1 MVAEEGFFL
10 PPFIGRGNALLVGVP
25 VVNGHPVLSFHPP
38 FICNISSG
46 FNFFYN
52 AFIYGRGG
60 PMCPPN
66 GLKQTVPGQTHG
78 SAPTENGSLK
88 RCVESTQGNC

>member
-1 MVAEEGFFL
+1 
-10 PPFIGRGNALLVGVP
+10 
-25 VVNGHPVLSFHPP
+25 LSFHPP

-60 PMCPPN
+60 HMGPPN
-66 GLKQTVPGQTHG
+66 GLK
-78 SAPTENGSLK
+78 
-88 RCVESTQGNC
+88 

>member
-1 MVAEEGFFL
+1 MEAEETGGKYWVRKTADVMVAEEGFFL
-10 PPFIGRGNALLVGVP
+10 PPFIGRGNALLVGGP

-38 FICNISSG
+38 FICNISFG

-66 GLKQTVPGQTHG
+66 GLK
-78 SAPTENGSLK
+78 
-88 RCVESTQGNC
+88 